1 MNEILKFAHV
11 SCHHGAT
18 NDENKLSSA
27 MKILDL
33 YKEIDIIEI
42 DFIYVNNQFISSHDY
57 DTIQGEP
64 LEMWIDEIVKRDKI
78 LWIDL
83 KDTSTSF
90 FIKELSKLNIEH
102 LYILLNNL
110 SLKYKNLHHHLLIG
124 CQYSHAYNLLSQ
136 NSFTIIRDLPRDTM
150 YFLTEISPISIEKI
164 VIKSI
169 LEDIGDSNI
178 IAIDRNFL
186 TEEGLLF
193 ILNLIPSEIII
204 IYNYNKDESIPFVR
218 NKYIIIQYN
227 YYI

>member
-11 SCHHGAT
+11 SCHHGAA

-57 DTIQGEP
+57 DTIQGES

-83 KDTSTSF
+83 KDTQISF

-110 SLKYKNLHHHLLIG
+110 SLKYKNLHHHVLIG
-124 CQYSHAYNLLSQ
+124 CQYMHAYNLLSQ
-136 NSFTIIRDLPRDTM
+136 NKFTVIRDLPRDTM
-150 YFLTEISPISIEKI
+150 YFLTEISPISIENI
-164 VIKSI
+164 VINSI
-169 LEDIGDSNI
+169 LEDVGDSNI
-178 IAIDRNFL
+178 IAIDRTFL
-186 TEEGLLF
+186 TEEGLLS
-193 ILNLIPSEIII
+193 ILNLIKSEIII
-204 IYNYNKDESIPFVR
+204 IYNYNRDESIPFVK